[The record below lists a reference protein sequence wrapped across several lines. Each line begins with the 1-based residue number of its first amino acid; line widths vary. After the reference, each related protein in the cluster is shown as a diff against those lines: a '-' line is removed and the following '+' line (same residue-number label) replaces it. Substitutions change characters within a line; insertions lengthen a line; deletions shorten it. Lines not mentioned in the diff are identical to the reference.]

1 MCKKTDRKNKIQET
15 NERQIVVCDGNRQII
30 LNRKNIVKINS
41 IHIYSV
47 VESKMKEC
55 KGEKNIIH
63 NEMVRVSLNKWED
76 ILKNRDFFRI
86 GRSTIVNFEF
96 VREIGDKILLDTGE
110 TVNIPVRNKTRVKK
124 AYLEYCKQKGINV
137 WRDGVGKIIW

>member
-41 IHIYSV
+41 KHI
-47 VESKMKEC
+47 
-55 KGEKNIIH
+55 
-63 NEMVRVSLNKWED
+63 
-76 ILKNRDFFRI
+76 FRI

-137 WRDGVGKIIW
+137 WRDGAGKYYW